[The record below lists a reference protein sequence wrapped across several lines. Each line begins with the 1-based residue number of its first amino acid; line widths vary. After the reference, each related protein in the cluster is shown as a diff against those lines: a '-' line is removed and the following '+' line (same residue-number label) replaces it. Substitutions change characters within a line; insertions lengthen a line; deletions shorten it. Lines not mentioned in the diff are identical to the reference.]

1 MWILFKFKEGHLN
14 TLRFRTDR
22 SELRSPKIGP
32 KGQIGPYSLV
42 FAYLLTGAKMAIMS
56 KILFLEILN

>member
-22 SELRSPKIGP
+22 SELRAPKKGPKGKIGP
-32 KGQIGPYSLV
+32 CSLV
-42 FAYLLTGAKMAIMS
+42 FADLLTSAKMAIMS
-56 KILFLEILN
+56 